1 MNRRVKL
8 ILNPMADMGNAWK
21 VARDMHPII
30 AEFGSGDWSGTVYP
44 GHATELARQAG
55 EQGYDLVV
63 AVGGDGTV
71 HEVINGLMQVPEA
84 QRPILGVVPVGSG
97 NDFSHAVGIPTD
109 PFEALK
115 LALYGTPG
123 RVDVGLIKG
132 HDGRLEYVDNTFGIG
147 FDAVTT
153 IRSHTLPILRGF
165 LMYLVAVIQT
175 IILNFDPATL
185 KVETDQETWEGPTV
199 MFVMCNGPREGG
211 GFLVAPDAR
220 PDDGIFQYASIGK
233 VSRLMMFRLIPEV
246 MKGTHGRFKQV
257 RMGSFHRMSL
267 SSDRPLYIHTD
278 GEIFSGFGT
287 DVRQLSFEILP
298 GAIQVIKPAK

>member
-1 MNRRVKL
+1 MTRRVKL
-8 ILNPMADMGNAWK
+8 ILNPMADKGNAWK
-21 VARDMHPII
+21 VARDMRPII
-30 AEFGSGDWSGTVYP
+30 AEVGNCEWSGTVYP
-44 GHATELARQAG
+44 THAVELARQAS
-55 EQGYDLVV
+55 EQGYDLVI

-71 HEVINGLMQVPEA
+71 HEVINGLMQIPEEK
-84 QRPILGVVPVGSG
+84 RPVLGVVPVGSG
-97 NDFSHAVGIPTD
+97 NDFAHAAGIPVD

-115 LALYGTPG
+115 LALHGKPGQVDIGILKGSDG
-123 RVDVGLIKG
+123 RV
-132 HDGRLEYVDNTFGIG
+132 EYVDNTFGIG
-147 FDAVTT
+147 FDAITT
-153 IRSHTLPILRGF
+153 IRSHRLPILRGF

-175 IILNFDPATL
+175 IILDFDPANL
-185 KVETDQETWEGPTV
+185 KVETDHEAWEGPTV

-211 GFLVAPDAR
+211 GFLVAPEAK

-267 SSDRPLYIHTD
+267 TSDRPLYIHTD

-287 DVRQLSFEILP
+287 DVHQLTFEILP
-298 GAIQVIKPAK
+298 GAFKMVRPA